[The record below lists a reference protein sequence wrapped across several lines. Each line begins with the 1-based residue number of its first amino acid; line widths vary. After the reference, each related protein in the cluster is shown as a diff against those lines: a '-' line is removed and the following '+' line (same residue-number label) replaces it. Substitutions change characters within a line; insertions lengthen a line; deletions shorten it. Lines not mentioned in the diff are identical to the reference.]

1 MTIPVAIDT
10 DPGVD
15 DSIALMLAMRS
26 PEIEIVLI
34 TTVAGNVPVRVGT
47 RNAKRLV
54 GLVNPK
60 RWPLIAEGSPAPL
73 ERPLTTAAHVRGRD
87 GLGGNAGKYAV
98 PRGLPTRT
106 DGVEQLVEFARQHG
120 PRGVLVALGPLTNV
134 ALAIQT
140 APRAMS
146 RLGRLVI
153 MGGAIRVPGNVGPVA
168 EFNIFVD
175 PEAADLVLGFGL
187 DALLIPLDVTRQV
200 VLSESRIAQLGRGR
214 LALAAKRFTL
224 RVAREFGGMP
234 MHDSLAVAAAIDPAL
249 VGTETLSVRV
259 ETRGARTLGMTVAD
273 LRGSVARNTEP
284 TIAVATSVKTDE
296 MLSMLEE
303 RVFAGEAR
311 SRSWR
316 HEALDPSSAP
326 SSQ

>member
-26 PEIEIVLI
+26 PEIEVELI

-60 RWPLIAEGSPAPL
+60 RWPVVAEGSPAPL
-73 ERPLTTAAHVRGRD
+73 ERPLTTAAHVHGRD
-87 GLGGNAGKYAV
+87 GLGGKAGKYAL
-98 PRGLPTRT
+98 PRDLHART
-106 DGVEQLVEFARQHG
+106 DAVEQLLQFADRQG
-120 PRGVLVALGPLTNV
+120 PRGVMVALGPLTNV
-134 ALAIQT
+134 AKAIQT
-140 APRAMS
+140 APQLMS

-175 PEAADLVLGFGL
+175 PEAADLVLGSGL
-187 DALLIPLDVTRQV
+187 ETLLIPLDVTRQV
-200 VLSESRIAQLGRGR
+200 VLSESRIAKLGRRR

-224 RVAREFGGMP
+224 EVAKRFGGMP
-234 MHDSLAVAAAIDPAL
+234 MHDALAVAAAIKPAL
-249 VGTETLSVRV
+249 VGTEALPVRV
-259 ETRGARTLGMTVAD
+259 ETRGDRTLGMTVAD
-273 LRGSVARNTEP
+273 LRATGAKPDP
-284 TIAVATSVKTDE
+284 TIAVATSVKARE
-296 MLSMLEE
+296 MLALLER
-303 RVFAGEAR
+303 RVFSG
-311 SRSWR
+311 
-316 HEALDPSSAP
+316 
-326 SSQ
+326 